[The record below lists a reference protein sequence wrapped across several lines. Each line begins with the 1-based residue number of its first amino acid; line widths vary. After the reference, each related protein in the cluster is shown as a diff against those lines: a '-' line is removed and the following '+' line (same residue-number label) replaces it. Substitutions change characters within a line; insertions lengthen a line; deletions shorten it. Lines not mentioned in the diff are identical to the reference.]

1 MRSRRLLRLHHADG
15 DRRRYFDGM
24 DRGVR
29 ILPRARP
36 GRPALEDGR
45 GPEVWTRAE
54 AIGKLRH
61 HLLRLTDE
69 EHSICQVVSAL
80 GIFCRGFRRWHD
92 NEFHRR
98 WKEVLGCELPL
109 DARADGRA
117 CQCLAARRADPARRR
132 PGVRRP
138 NFHARRL
145 PRVERVLEGWGAS
158 AAASS
163 TECSGFTRLRST
175 PAPVEA

>member
-1 MRSRRLLRLHHADG
+1 
-15 DRRRYFDGM
+15 M

-69 EHSICQVVSAL
+69 EHSICQVASAL
-80 GIFCRGFRRWHD
+80 GIFCPGFRRWHD

-98 WKEVLGCELPL
+98 WKEVLG
-109 DARADGRA
+109 
-117 CQCLAARRADPARRR
+117 
-132 PGVRRP
+132 
-138 NFHARRL
+138 
-145 PRVERVLEGWGAS
+145 
-158 AAASS
+158 ASS
-163 TECSGFTRLRST
+163 HLTRAQMEELANVWQLAEQIRHGVALACDAQTITHGACRGWNEFSNDAIAQFCSDIFGRNVTITERGDG
-175 PAPVEA
+175 